1 MIRPNEGPGCCRV
14 QPEHRQSTLH
24 LRSGSRSQAAGATET
39 DEQLPQGPSG
49 TATCPHRPRF
59 QSKQLQD
66 ENKIKHKESRTLIR
80 QDDVVEVVILIINT
94 GPGYMCKFT

>member
-1 MIRPNEGPGCCRV
+1 MIKHTP
-14 QPEHRQSTLH
+14 PEHADYLCLQTALTKLENIANQVNELKRKH
-24 LRSGSRSQAAGATET
+24 EI
-39 DEQLPQGPSG
+39 DEV
-49 TATCPHRPRF
+49 
-59 QSKQLQD
+59 SKQLQD